1 MMAMTRLFTI
11 LIITM
16 FFTTNAFSQPPVTG
30 IETGNIA
37 PDISL
42 KSPGGETV
50 SLYDFRGKV
59 VLIHFWASWC
69 RPCRYENAELV
80 ETYHTFRDKK
90 FETGDGFIIFSVSLD
105 KTRDNWLAAIQKDGL
120 IWKEHVSSLQGW
132 ELVAAKTYDIRAI
145 PASVLIDGNGKILTK
160 NLKTEQLHQMLTQM
174 TR

>member
-1 MMAMTRLFTI
+1 MIRLFTI
-11 LIITM
+11 LTM
-16 FFTTNAFSQPPVTG
+16 TIYFTANVSSQPGVTG
-30 IETGNIA
+30 IEIGNIA

-42 KSPGGETV
+42 KSPGGETL

-59 VLIHFWASWC
+59 ILIHFWASWC

-80 ETYHTFRDKK
+80 ETFLAFRDKK

-132 ELVAAKTYDIRAI
+132 ESVAAKTYDIRAI
-145 PASVLIDGNGKILTK
+145 PASVLIDGNGKILAK
-160 NLKTEQLHQMLTQM
+160 NLKTEQLNQMLTQM